1 MSNPSEPLPS
11 RGAIHEAGH
20 AAVAAVMGMP
30 DIWITVVSKR
40 LQCECRSTTPN
51 TYAALAVSFGG
62 YVADININSLPESD
76 CLQRSM
82 TDTKHREQIIKS
94 HAPMY
99 GTDVDWSNVLANAKK
114 SAVSVAEARAEDII
128 QVAREIDKYIAK
140 KIDVPREIVEQWQGI
155 QDARAFGEAMRQQQP
170 DVPTSSQ
177 TGLMLVDSEQKRY
190 EPTGIISFRVNLAP
204 TSQQSKRAVK
214 DGFTKACKE
223 AMAKF
228 PVILYGEVKVDI
240 VWYIHEQDRYETDA
254 APDVDN
260 ILKPL
265 LDGLYGPGALLI
277 DDCQVQEISCRW
289 IDSAIHDQS
298 VEIEVRHHP
307 DDWLRRDSLSFVE
320 FESCLCMP
328 LSDSAPREAKILM
341 LETWRLA
348 FATREALLQKGW
360 DWYSAN
366 SVMPIIRPFHKSR
379 VIKRF
384 KVISIDAMMR
394 DLASRF

>member
-155 QDARAFGEAMRQQQP
+155 QDARAFGA
-170 DVPTSSQ
+170 S
-177 TGLMLVDSEQKRY
+177 
-190 EPTGIISFRVNLAP
+190 
-204 TSQQSKRAVK
+204 
-214 DGFTKACKE
+214 
-223 AMAKF
+223 
-228 PVILYGEVKVDI
+228 
-240 VWYIHEQDRYETDA
+240 A
-254 APDVDN
+254 A
-260 ILKPL
+260 
-265 LDGLYGPGALLI
+265 A
-277 DDCQVQEISCRW
+277 
-289 IDSAIHDQS
+289 
-298 VEIEVRHHP
+298 
-307 DDWLRRDSLSFVE
+307 
-320 FESCLCMP
+320 
-328 LSDSAPREAKILM
+328 
-341 LETWRLA
+341 
-348 FATREALLQKGW
+348 
-360 DWYSAN
+360 
-366 SVMPIIRPFHKSR
+366 
-379 VIKRF
+379 
-384 KVISIDAMMR
+384 
-394 DLASRF
+394 